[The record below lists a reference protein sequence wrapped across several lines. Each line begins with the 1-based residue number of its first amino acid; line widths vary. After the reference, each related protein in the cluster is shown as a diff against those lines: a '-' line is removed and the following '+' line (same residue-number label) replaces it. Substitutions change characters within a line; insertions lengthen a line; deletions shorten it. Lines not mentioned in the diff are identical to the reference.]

1 MPIEQQGRIIETAQE
16 ARQAET
22 GRPTRNVLVI
32 STTAV
37 IIVLAV
43 VWFVFFQT

>member
-1 MPIEQQGRIIETAQE
+1 MPVEQQGRIVETAQE

-37 IIVLAV
+37 IVVLAL
-43 VWFVFFQT
+43 VWLVFFRT